1 MLKRKPFFTLAL
13 VTLFSV
19 LLAATTTDYAF
30 ATGEKETL
38 LDAARD
44 GKMAKIEDLL
54 AKGADINVQNAEG
67 WTPLMFAVA
76 AAHTKLTKLLLEKG
90 ADVNIK
96 TKKGW
101 TPLMIAA
108 KHNDVEMMKLLL
120 EKGAYIHDQ
129 NEDGKTAL
137 MLAEEQD
144 HKDAI
149 KFLKGEGAK

>member
-1 MLKRKPFFTLAL
+1 MLNRKPFLTLAL

-19 LLAATTTDYAF
+19 LLAATTADYAF
-30 ATGEKETL
+30 AISEKESL

-44 GKMAKIEDLL
+44 GKMAMIEKLL
-54 AKGADINVQNAEG
+54 AGGANINVQDANG

-76 AAHTKLTKLLLEKG
+76 AAHSKLAKLLLDKG

-96 TKKGW
+96 AKKGW

-129 NEDGKTAL
+129 NQDGKSAL
-137 MLAEEQD
+137 MLAEDQG

-149 KFLKGEGAK
+149 KYLKGEGAK